1 MSGMA
6 KKRGRGRK
14 VRVDFRRNREQPGRQ
29 DDWTRRYHEDQDTL
43 ADERLTES
51 VRAKGALSR
60 KRTVILDADDAPVI
74 DESQLKTGTITRT
87 HGLISFVDD
96 DTGRAWP
103 CTVRRVLRSILIQQ
117 RSSVTVGDRVWFSVV
132 SESDTGDERVGVIER
147 VAERK
152 TTLSRRDRRKR
163 EHTLVANADQLLI
176 VASVAEPGLK
186 PHLIDR
192 YLIAALKGAL
202 RPIIC
207 FNKMDLLEDAPAVR
221 QVGGAKDNR
230 SLQSPSDST
239 PQEDATA
246 TLSVG
251 DLIQEFR
258 DLGYCCIPT
267 SVVDGTGLD
276 TLADRLRAHIT
287 VLSGQSG
294 VGKSSL
300 INAIQPGLD
309 LRVAAVSAENEK
321 GKHITSHA
329 QLHRLDIGG
338 YVVDTPGIR
347 QFDLWSIEPGELEA
361 GFVEF
366 LPYIPNCRFGDC
378 SHRHEKGCAV
388 LAAVEAHAI
397 SVRRYGSYL
406 KLFSEV

>member
-1 MSGMA
+1 MA

-60 KRTVILDADDAPVI
+60 KRTVILDADDTPVI

-147 VAERK
+147 VAARK

-202 RPIIC
+202 RPVIC

-221 QVGGAKDNR
+221 QVGDAKDNR
-230 SLQSPSDST
+230 SLQSQSDST

-246 TLSVG
+246 TLSAG

-347 QFDLWSIEPGELEA
+347 QFDLWSIAPGELEA

-366 LPYIPNCRFGDC
+366 LPHIPNCRFGDC

-388 LAAVEAHAI
+388 LAAVEADAI
-397 SVRRYGSYL
+397 SVRRYASYL